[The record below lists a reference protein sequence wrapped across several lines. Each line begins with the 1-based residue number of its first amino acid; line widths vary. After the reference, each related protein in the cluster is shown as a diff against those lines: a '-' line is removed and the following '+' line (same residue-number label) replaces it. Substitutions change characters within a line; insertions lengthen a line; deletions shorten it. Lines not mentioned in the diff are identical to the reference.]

1 MTPVHR
7 ILVATDF
14 SSDARSALE
23 GARAIARGT
32 SAQLEVVYVWQPPHG
47 LPLKTRARGG
57 GTLSD
62 LARGEAAR
70 RMRQFLDDG
79 PSGGTAPRI
88 EVGVPHEVI
97 VTLAA
102 SERFDLI
109 VMGAAGAGSNPSRV
123 GSVTRRVL
131 DSAPC
136 PVLTLRAPPAPRS
149 SPTPK
154 AGVAC

>member
-1 MTPVHR
+1 MSRVHR

-14 SSDARSALE
+14 SNDARTALE
-23 GARAIARGT
+23 GARAIAKRT
-32 SAQLEVVYVWQPPHG
+32 SGNLEVIYVWQPPHG
-47 LPLKTRARGG
+47 MPLKTKAHPGG
-57 GTLSD
+57 RTLSD
-62 LARGEAAR
+62 LARHEAAR
-70 RMRQFLDDG
+70 RLRHFIHDG
-79 PSGGTAPRI
+79 GLAGLAPRV

-109 VMGAAGAGSNPSRV
+109 VMGAAGAGGNPGRL

-136 PVLTLRAPPAPRS
+136 PVLTLRSPAEPALRS
-149 SPTPK
+149 RSK
-154 AGVAC
+154 RA

>member
-1 MTPVHR
+1 MPTVNR

-23 GARAIARGT
+23 SARAIARGT
-32 SAQLEVVYVWQPPHG
+32 SARLEVVYVWQPPHG
-47 LPLKTRARGG
+47 LRLETRAHGG
-57 GTLSD
+57 KTLSD
-62 LARGEAAR
+62 LARKEAAR
-70 RMRQFLDDG
+70 RMRHFLDGAGAG
-79 PSGGTAPRI
+79 PAPRI

-102 SERFDLI
+102 SESFDLI
-109 VMGAAGAGSNPSRV
+109 VMGASGAGSNPSRV

-136 PVLTLRAPPAPRS
+136 PVLTLRAPLHLALRLH
-149 SPTPK
+149 PK
-154 AGVAC
+154 RA